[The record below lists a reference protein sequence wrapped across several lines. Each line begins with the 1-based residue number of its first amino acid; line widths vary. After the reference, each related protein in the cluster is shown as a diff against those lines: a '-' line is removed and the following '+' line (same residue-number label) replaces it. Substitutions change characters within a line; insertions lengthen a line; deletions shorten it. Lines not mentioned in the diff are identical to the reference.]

1 MKEKYNKIITEINA
15 AEQWL
20 IKNKNR
26 ADIDKF
32 MDKFQVKLKEA
43 NEVLQQLEK
52 QLGRDM
58 TSQEIL
64 EGVE

>member
-20 IKNKNR
+20 IKNKHR

-64 EGVE
+64 EGL